1 MNYICHSGGCPGADM
16 EWEREG
22 EKYGV
27 KTIAYSFHNHVQ
39 EGKNPKILTVDE
51 LAEGWFHVKL
61 ADKNLQKN
69 VESLDSPY
77 MRNLLCRNWFQV
89 KNAEAVFAI
98 SNGFLTKDT
107 VKGGT
112 GWAVQMAVDCDKP
125 VFVFYQDAMGGGWF
139 RYMPI
144 VGFESLRGEI
154 PRLSENFDVINF
166 AGIGT
171 RDINEYGRDAIKRVY
186 HETFTVSYNEKM
198 KDSGFRKLSLYERIR

>member
-16 EWEREG
+16 EWERQG
-22 EKYGV
+22 EAYGV

-51 LAEGWFHVKL
+51 LAEGWFHVLL
-61 ADKNLQKN
+61 AEKTLKKN
-69 VESLDSPY
+69 VENLDSPY

-98 SNGFLTKDT
+98 GKLIDRHI
-107 VKGGT
+107 VDGGT
-112 GWAVQMAVDCDKP
+112 GWAVQMAVDSDKP
-125 VFVFYQDAMGGGWF
+125 VFLFFQDAMGGGWF

-144 VGFESLRGEI
+144 VGFESLRG
-154 PRLSENFDVINF
+154 DVPILTENF

-171 RDINEYGRDAIKRVY
+171 RAINEYGKEAIKRVY
-186 HETFTVSYNEKM
+186 EQSI
-198 KDSGFRKLSLYERIR
+198 RKSP

>member
-16 EWEREG
+16 EWERQG
-22 EKYGV
+22 EAYGV

-89 KNAEAVFAI
+89 KNADAVFAI

-112 GWAVQMAVDCDKP
+112 GWAVQMAVDSDKP

-144 VGFESLRGEI
+144 VGFESCRGDI
-154 PRLSENFDVINF
+154 PVLTENF

-171 RDINEYGRDAIKRVY
+171 REINLYGIDAIRKVY
-186 HETFTVSYNEKM
+186 EQ
-198 KDSGFRKLSLYERIR
+198 IR

>member
-16 EWEREG
+16 EWERQG
-22 EKYGV
+22 ELYGV
-27 KTIAYSFHNHVQ
+27 KTIAYSFHGHVQ
-39 EGKNPKILTVDE
+39 EGKNPFILMGKE
-51 LAEGWFHVKL
+51 LDEGWTHVKL
-61 ADKNLQKN
+61 ADKTLKKN
-69 VESLDSPY
+69 VEGMESTY
-77 MRNLLCRNWFQV
+77 MRALLCRNWFQV
-89 KNAEAVFAI
+89 KNADAVFAI

-144 VGFESLRGEI
+144 VGFESLRGDI
-154 PRLSENFDVINF
+154 PVLTENF

-171 RDINEYGRDAIKRVY
+171 REINEYGRDAIGRVY

-198 KDSGFRKLSLYERIR
+198 KGSGFRKLSLYEGIR